1 MTVFYRRLYAN
12 YISGFSLVG
21 LVRTVICTIYFA
33 LKRKHHLRE
42 YSLQTSSI
50 HYSVFGDVL
59 IHETSSASEGV
70 QALNIYVNRLID
82 WCLTPTLSKIPAKW
96 IF

>member
-12 YISGFSLVG
+12 YISGFSLVD
-21 LVRTVICTIYFA
+21 LVKTAIFFFA
-33 LKRKHHLRE
+33 LTRKHHFRE

-50 HYSVFGDVL
+50 HCSVFGDVL
-59 IHETSSASEGV
+59 IHDTSSASEGA

-82 WCLTPTLSKIPAKW
+82 WC
-96 IF
+96 